1 MFTQYDAEIEGI
13 FYNFSGDEA
22 TVTYKDYFDSED
34 YGPYYYG
41 GYSGVIKIPRSVN
54 YKGKKYKVTSIGE
67 HAFEGCNDLISVI
80 IPDSIISI
88 LSSYSNLASIKV
100 EKTNANYDSRGDC
113 NAIIETK
120 NNTLIFGCKN
130 TIIPNSVTSIGVGAF
145 CNCSSL
151 TSIVIPNSVVSI
163 GRGAFAHCEGLKSVT
178 IPDNVTHIEDY
189 AFDFC
194 SDLRSVTI
202 GNGVNSIGVCAF
214 RYCNNLNSV
223 IIGSGVSCIDK
234 SAFVKCSGIT
244 SIKVLKENPHYDS
257 RDNCNAIIE
266 SRTNTL
272 LLGCKKTIIPN
283 SVISIGTRAF
293 DQCNGLITM
302 LIPNSVISIGDEAF
316 ADCYG
321 LISVTVGDNVTDI
334 GKDAFRD
341 CRRLISIRFPE
352 NLTSIGSCAFSGCQ
366 ELASIVIPNGVTSI
380 DYGTFSGCVKLTNVT
395 IGDSIKSIKYGAF
408 NDCSS
413 IQYNEYDNAYY
424 LGNKQNPYLVLISAK
439 NKEIVSCVIN
449 SQCRVI
455 YGGFSGC
462 QSLISVTIPSMVT
475 YISDYAFGGCN
486 SLVSVVMPEGV
497 THIGNYAFC
506 GCRSLTSMIIPK
518 SVTAIGDNAFQFC
531 RSLTSLIIGSG
542 VTIVGNNAFEYCEHL
557 TSMSIPDS
565 VVYVG
570 DWAFSECDSLASV
583 TISNNLASIGV
594 RMFSGCDKLT
604 NITIPD
610 SITKIGSYAFS
621 GCKCLNS
628 ITIPANVSSIGYAAF
643 AGCSALDSIFV
654 DKDNKYF
661 DSRDACNA
669 IIESSS
675 NTLIAGC
682 KNTIIPYGVNKIA
695 DYSFYECYALTS
707 VSIPES
713 VNHIGEAAFSRCI
726 RLKSLLIPIGVTC
739 IGNYAFGLCDN
750 LKDVYC
756 YAKKVP
762 TVFASEDY
770 VDENW
775 DVDEPLEGSL
785 IHEKNMRSITLHV
798 PLVSMDKYKSTA
810 PWKKFGK
817 IVALPFEEKVN
828 TLWYQLDPT
837 EKVAKVIHY
846 KDTAYSGNIVIPT
859 TIDYKGFTYDV
870 TSIDEHAF
878 SECGGLTSV
887 TIPNSVTSIGN
898 NAFYNCYRL
907 SSIYSLNP
915 TPPDCAG
922 NTFICSAPYVRDAYD
937 IYNYATLHI
946 PLGSEDAYSSSY
958 EWRYFNKIRKE
969 KVDDDND

>member
-1 MFTQYDAEIEGI
+1 MNTQYDAEIEGI
-13 FYNFSGDEA
+13 YYNFSGDEA
-22 TVTYKDYFDSED
+22 IVTYKDYFDSED
-34 YGPYYYG
+34 YGPYYCG

-67 HAFEGCNDLISVI
+67 HAFEGCDDLISVI
-80 IPDSIISI
+80 IPDSIVSI

-100 EKTNANYDSRGDC
+100 EKRNANYDSRGDC

-120 NNTLIFGCKN
+120 SNTLIFGCKN
-130 TIIPNSVTSIGVGAF
+130 TKIPNSVTSIGAGAF

-202 GNGVNSIGVCAF
+202 GNGVISVGACAF
-214 RYCNNLNSV
+214 RDCYNLNSI
-223 IIGSGVSCIDK
+223 IIGTGVSYIER
-234 SAFVKCSGIT
+234 SAFYMCTGIN
-244 SIKVLKENPHYDS
+244 SIKVEKGNLSYDS

-266 SRTNTL
+266 TRTNTL
-272 LLGCKKTIIPN
+272 ILGCKKSIIPN
-283 SVISIGTRAF
+283 SVVSIGTDAF
-293 DQCNGLITM
+293 YECNGMVTM
-302 LIPNSVISIGDEAF
+302 MIPNSVISIGDRAF
-316 ADCYG
+316 QGCRT

-341 CRRLISIRFPE
+341 CRRLISIRLPE
-352 NLTSIGSCAFSGCQ
+352 NLTSIGSCAFSGCK
-366 ELASIVIPNGVTSI
+366 ELASIVIPNGVTFI
-380 DYGTFSGCVKLTNVT
+380 NYGAFRGCVKLTNVT
-395 IGDSIKSIKYGAF
+395 IGDSITSIKYGAF

-439 NKEIVSCVIN
+439 NNEIVSCDIN

-462 QSLISVTIPSMVT
+462 RRLVSVTIPSMVI
-475 YISDYAFGGCN
+475 YINDYAFANCN
-486 SLVSVVMPEGV
+486 NLVSVVIPEGV
-497 THIGNYAFC
+497 THIANYAFC
-506 GCRSLTSMIIPK
+506 DCRSLTSMIIPK
-518 SVTAIGDNAFQFC
+518 SVTAIGNKAFRGC
-531 RSLTSLIIGSG
+531 SKLI
-542 VTIVGNNAFEYCEHL
+542 
-557 TSMSIPDS
+557 
-565 VVYVG
+565 
-570 DWAFSECDSLASV
+570 SV
-583 TISNNLASIGV
+583 TIPNGVKVIGDEAFYNCSCLTSITIPNSVTSIGEKTFSKCESLGSMTISNKLISIGV
-594 RMFSGCDKLT
+594 R
-604 NITIPD
+604 
-610 SITKIGSYAFS
+610 AFS
-621 GCKCLNS
+621 GCKCLKD

-654 DKDNKYF
+654 DRDNKYF

-682 KNTIIPYGVNKIA
+682 KNTIIPNSVTTIGENAFAGCKSLTAISIPYGVNKIA

-713 VNHIGEAAFSRCI
+713 VNHIGEAAFSHCI
-726 RLKSLLIPIGVTC
+726 RLKSLLIPIGVTS
-739 IGNYAFGLCDN
+739 IGNHAFWLCDN

-817 IVALPFEEKVN
+817 IVALPFEGKVN
-828 TLWYQLDPT
+828 ILWYQLDPT

-878 SECGGLTSV
+878 SECVGLTSV
-887 TIPNSVTSIGN
+887 TIPNSMTSIGN

-922 NTFICSAPYVRDAYD
+922 NTFICDAPHVRDAYD

-946 PLGSEDAYSSSY
+946 PLGSEGAYSSAY